1 MAGNGARATTLKPKH
16 IDNHCFLLRTRILN
30 WRLLKDRYGVF
41 LVLQLRKI
49 LMIVSCW
56 QGLSLHLC
64 MVKSCFSLVGQIG
77 GLIILFSA
85 LLSRYCYLKVC
96 IYSHGNFEMSFW
108 QSSTQADLSV
118 TGTSSSRHQRP
129 PSGRRGRPSSAPR
142 GGSTKSHIFG
152 VSDTPRQEEPKQ
164 NARSSFQ
171 GNTSSVHTTPEAPRP
186 SSAHAPNNTGGHR
199 PVNNV
204 RMLP

>member
-16 IDNHCFLLRTRILN
+16 SDNHCFLLRTRILN

-77 GLIILFSA
+77 GLICSL
-85 LLSRYCYLKVC
+85 RCYLDTATSKCVYIVMVTLKWASGKAVLKQTC
-96 IYSHGNFEMSFW
+96 LLQAPPPQDTKDHPVVVVVDQAVLQGEEV
-108 QSSTQADLSV
+108 QSLIFLVYLILLDRKNPNKMLEVVSKATQVLC
-118 TGTSSSRHQRP
+118 TLPLRL
-129 PSGRRGRPSSAPR
+129 
-142 GGSTKSHIFG
+142 
-152 VSDTPRQEEPKQ
+152 
-164 NARSSFQ
+164 
-171 GNTSSVHTTPEAPRP
+171 
-186 SSAHAPNNTGGHR
+186 HAP
-199 PVNNV
+199 PVHMRQTTQV
-204 RMLP
+204 AMDL

>member
-16 IDNHCFLLRTRILN
+16 SDNHCFLLRTRILN

-77 GLIILFSA
+77 GLICSL
-85 LLSRYCYLKVC
+85 RCYLDTATSKCVYIVMVTLKWASGKAILKQTC
-96 IYSHGNFEMSFW
+96 LLQAPPPQGTKDHPVVVVVDQAVLQGEEV
-108 QSSTQADLSV
+108 QSLIFLVYLILLDRKNPNKMLEVVSKATQVLCTLPLRLRALPVHMRQITQVAMDL
-118 TGTSSSRHQRP
+118 
-129 PSGRRGRPSSAPR
+129 
-142 GGSTKSHIFG
+142 
-152 VSDTPRQEEPKQ
+152 
-164 NARSSFQ
+164 
-171 GNTSSVHTTPEAPRP
+171 
-186 SSAHAPNNTGGHR
+186 
-199 PVNNV
+199 
-204 RMLP
+204 

>member
-16 IDNHCFLLRTRILN
+16 SDNHCFLLRTRILN

-77 GLIILFSA
+77 GLICSL
-85 LLSRYCYLKVC
+85 RCYLDTATSKCVYIVMVTLKWASGKAVLKQTC
-96 IYSHGNFEMSFW
+96 LLQAPPPQDTKDHPVVVVVDQAVLQGEEV
-108 QSSTQADLSV
+108 QSLIFLVYLILLDRKNPNKMLEVVSKATQVLCTLPLRLRAPPVHMRQTTQVAIDL
-118 TGTSSSRHQRP
+118 
-129 PSGRRGRPSSAPR
+129 
-142 GGSTKSHIFG
+142 
-152 VSDTPRQEEPKQ
+152 
-164 NARSSFQ
+164 
-171 GNTSSVHTTPEAPRP
+171 
-186 SSAHAPNNTGGHR
+186 
-199 PVNNV
+199 
-204 RMLP
+204 

>member
-16 IDNHCFLLRTRILN
+16 SDNQCFLLRTRILN

-77 GLIILFSA
+77 GLICSL
-85 LLSRYCYLKVC
+85 RCYLDTATSKCVYIVMVTLKWASGKAVLKQTC
-96 IYSHGNFEMSFW
+96 LLQAPPLQDTKDHPVVVVVDQAVLQGEEV
-108 QSSTQADLSV
+108 QSLIFLVYLILLDRKNPNKMLEVVSKATQVLCTLPLRLRAPPVHMRQTTQVAIDL
-118 TGTSSSRHQRP
+118 
-129 PSGRRGRPSSAPR
+129 
-142 GGSTKSHIFG
+142 
-152 VSDTPRQEEPKQ
+152 
-164 NARSSFQ
+164 
-171 GNTSSVHTTPEAPRP
+171 
-186 SSAHAPNNTGGHR
+186 
-199 PVNNV
+199 
-204 RMLP
+204 

>member
-49 LMIVSCW
+49 LMIVICW

-77 GLIILFSA
+77 GLICSL
-85 LLSRYCYLKVC
+85 RCYLDTATSKCVYIVMVTLKWASGKAVLKQTC
-96 IYSHGNFEMSFW
+96 LLQAPPLQDTKDHPVVVVVDQAVLQGEEV
-108 QSSTQADLSV
+108 QSLIFLVYLILLDRKNPNKMLEVVSKATQVLCTLPLRLRALPVHMRQTAQVAMDL
-118 TGTSSSRHQRP
+118 
-129 PSGRRGRPSSAPR
+129 
-142 GGSTKSHIFG
+142 
-152 VSDTPRQEEPKQ
+152 
-164 NARSSFQ
+164 
-171 GNTSSVHTTPEAPRP
+171 
-186 SSAHAPNNTGGHR
+186 
-199 PVNNV
+199 
-204 RMLP
+204 

>member
-16 IDNHCFLLRTRILN
+16 SDNHCFLLRTRILN

-77 GLIILFSA
+77 GLICSL
-85 LLSRYCYLKVC
+85 RCYLDTATSKCVYIVMVTLKWASGKAILKQTC
-96 IYSHGNFEMSFW
+96 LLQAPPPQDTKDHPVVVVVDQVVLQGEEV
-108 QSSTQADLSV
+108 QSL
-118 TGTSSSRHQRP
+118 
-129 PSGRRGRPSSAPR
+129 
-142 GGSTKSHIFG
+142 IFL
-152 VSDTPRQEEPKQ
+152 VYLILLDRK
-164 NARSSFQ
+164 N
-171 GNTSSVHTTPEAPRP
+171 
-186 SSAHAPNNTGGHR
+186 PNNMLEVVSKATQVLCTLPLR
-199 PVNNV
+199 LRAPPVHMRQTTQV
-204 RMLP
+204 AIDL

>member
-77 GLIILFSA
+77 GLICSL
-85 LLSRYCYLKVC
+85 RCYLDTATSKCVYIVMVTLKWASGKAVLKQTC
-96 IYSHGNFEMSFW
+96 LLQAPPLQDTKDHPVVVVVDQAVLQGEEV
-108 QSSTQADLSV
+108 QSLIFLVYLILLDRKNPNKMLEVVSKATQVLCTLPLRLRALPVHMRQTAQVAMDL
-118 TGTSSSRHQRP
+118 
-129 PSGRRGRPSSAPR
+129 
-142 GGSTKSHIFG
+142 
-152 VSDTPRQEEPKQ
+152 
-164 NARSSFQ
+164 
-171 GNTSSVHTTPEAPRP
+171 
-186 SSAHAPNNTGGHR
+186 
-199 PVNNV
+199 
-204 RMLP
+204 

>member
-16 IDNHCFLLRTRILN
+16 SDNHCFLLRTRILN

-77 GLIILFSA
+77 GLICSL
-85 LLSRYCYLKVC
+85 RCYLDTATSKCVYIVMVTLKWASGKAVLKQTC
-96 IYSHGNFEMSFW
+96 LLQAPPPQDTKDHPVVVVVDQAVLQGEEV
-108 QSSTQADLSV
+108 QSLIFLVYLILLDRKNPNKMLEVVSKATQVLCTLPLRLRALPMHMRQTTQVAIDL
-118 TGTSSSRHQRP
+118 
-129 PSGRRGRPSSAPR
+129 
-142 GGSTKSHIFG
+142 
-152 VSDTPRQEEPKQ
+152 
-164 NARSSFQ
+164 
-171 GNTSSVHTTPEAPRP
+171 
-186 SSAHAPNNTGGHR
+186 
-199 PVNNV
+199 
-204 RMLP
+204 

>member
-16 IDNHCFLLRTRILN
+16 SDNHCFLLRTRILN

-77 GLIILFSA
+77 GLICSL
-85 LLSRYCYLKVC
+85 RCYLDTATSKCVYIVMVTLKWASGKAVLKQTC
-96 IYSHGNFEMSFW
+96 LLQAPPPQDTKDHPVVVVVDQAVLQGEEV
-108 QSSTQADLSV
+108 QSLIFLVYLILLDRKNPNKMLEVVSKATQVLCTLPLRLRALPVHMRQTAQVAMDL
-118 TGTSSSRHQRP
+118 
-129 PSGRRGRPSSAPR
+129 
-142 GGSTKSHIFG
+142 
-152 VSDTPRQEEPKQ
+152 
-164 NARSSFQ
+164 
-171 GNTSSVHTTPEAPRP
+171 
-186 SSAHAPNNTGGHR
+186 
-199 PVNNV
+199 
-204 RMLP
+204 